1 MEPTT
6 EKKSNGALMGSI
18 IVIVILILGGI
29 YMWMSKANIP
39 TDQQIQEEVQT
50 EEQQSLGELNQAA
63 VIEAELE
70 AIDTQMTTEA
80 QADIEVS
87 KDAEATI

>member
-6 EKKSNGALMGSI
+6 KKSNGALMGSI

-29 YMWMSKANIP
+29 YMWMSKTNMP
-39 TDQQIQEEVQT
+39 TEVQEEVQT

-63 VIEAELE
+63 VIEAQLELIDKE
-70 AIDTQMTTEA
+70 IMEGDKATNEVTADADAAI
-80 QADIEVS
+80 
-87 KDAEATI
+87 